1 MIGKENTTPKT
12 EIIEISSILIEDRAR
27 DVDEGWAQALAA
39 MFKASEMLNP
49 ITIWQSADGPF
60 LVAGAHRLAAH
71 VINGETHIAASWC
84 KAKTLVDAKMLET
97 EENLARHELNALDR
111 AQHLYEWKDAYELK
125 YPEAKKGGDKQT
137 EQGREKLNEI
147 ISFSSDIAEKVGLSE
162 RAIQMAVKLWTGLSP
177 TSKPIIKG
185 TWLADHQA
193 GLMALAKET
202 PKVQSKVLE
211 MIFPTDDKPARALNV
226 PDALFILEGNRA
238 MTSVEKKFLGIKRTL
253 KALKDEEFDAVMVS
267 HEERIMAWVERRIGG
282 DK

>member
-12 EIIEISSILIEDRAR
+12 EMIEISSILIEDRSR

-71 VINGETHIAASWC
+71 VINGETHIAANWC
-84 KAKTLVDAKMLET
+84 KAKTLIDAKMLET

-177 TSKPIIKG
+177 TSKSIIKG

-193 GLMALAKET
+193 GLMALAKEEH
-202 PKVQSKVLE
+202 KAQAKALE
-211 MIFPTDDKPARALNV
+211 MMFPANGKPVRAMNV
-226 PDALFILEGNRA
+226 PDALILATG
-238 MTSVEKKFLGIKRTL
+238 KRLETTHQ
-253 KALKDEEFDAVMVS
+253 KQFAAADRVFNSFSDEDFGVLLLS
-267 HEERIMAWVERRIGG
+267 HEARIMAWVEGRIGG
-282 DK
+282 VK